1 MVNHCHCGF
10 LKPDQSLLAD
20 MRNCLPAQQYKEK
33 LAKKVPTD
41 HDDLERK
48 KAADSITAKAD
59 LKLEVIAFKK
69 AFKERAAKEKEA
81 AKAGGSGTNRNKKR
95 PAKKAPVAKESN
107 RNKKQKL
114 GFMDA
119 LGLDL
124 IEVDEVDAVVAV
136 DE

>member
-1 MVNHCHCGF
+1 MVTHCHCGF

-48 KAADSITAKAD
+48 KAADSVTAKTD
-59 LKLEVIAFKK
+59 LKMEVIALKK

-81 AKAGGSGTNRNKKR
+81 VTAGGSGKNRKKKR
-95 PAKKAPVAKESN
+95 PSKKAPVAKESN
-107 RNKKQKL
+107 PNKKKKL
-114 GFMDA
+114 DFMDW
-119 LGLDL
+119 DF
-124 IEVDEVDAVVAV
+124 IEVK
-136 DE
+136 